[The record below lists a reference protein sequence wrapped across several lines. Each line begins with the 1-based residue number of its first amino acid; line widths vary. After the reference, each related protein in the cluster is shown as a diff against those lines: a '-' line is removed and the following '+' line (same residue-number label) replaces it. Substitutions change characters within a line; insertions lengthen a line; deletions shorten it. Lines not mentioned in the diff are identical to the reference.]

1 MLGMLVI
8 FALFLLTFSAVEASK
23 LPTHKRKLVIAAVLI
38 AACFVAK
45 RLYKTPY
52 HDSALSGKMYYAE
65 LMQTRNPHR
74 FLDVMRMDRRA
85 FRRLHR
91 LLTKKGGL
99 KSSVTCKPQ
108 VCSGEKIMM
117 FIHLLKG
124 WSVRE
129 IAERFQHSTS
139 TVHNASHQVGRS
151 LLEVK
156 GALYAQ
162 PSATDDTAEQIRD
175 NPKFWPYFKDC
186 IGALDGTHIHCIP
199 PVDAISAFRNRKKG
213 ISQNVL
219 AVCNFDMLFEYCLYG
234 WEGSAHDGKVLTD
247 ALDKGLPI
255 ILGKYWLGDAGY
267 ALRSYCLTPY
277 RGVRYHLKEW
287 ASIGERPQ
295 TK

>member
-1 MLGMLVI
+1 
-8 FALFLLTFSAVEASK
+8 
-23 LPTHKRKLVIAAVLI
+23 
-38 AACFVAK
+38 
-45 RLYKTPY
+45 
-52 HDSALSGKMYYAE
+52 
-65 LMQTRNPHR
+65 MQTSGLQRR
-74 FLDVMRMDRRA
+74 EDYDVHTSSQRLVSKGDCRTIPA
-85 FRRLHR
+85 FNQHCAQC
-91 LLTKKGGL
+91 LTSGRTELVGG
-99 KSSVTCKPQ
+99 Q
-108 VCSGEKIMM
+108 
-117 FIHLLKG
+117 
-124 WSVRE
+124 
-129 IAERFQHSTS
+129 
-139 TVHNASHQVGRS
+139 
-151 LLEVK
+151 